1 LSFSAPRPPTPTSLP
16 PSTPADEQKAIA
28 QALAGDVD
36 AFNHLVIKYQRLA
49 YSVAYRML
57 QNQEAAG
64 DAVQDSFLKAYRAL
78 GGFKGGLFKS
88 WLLRIVV
95 NSCYDVLRVQQRYIS
110 DSIDDEPNGE
120 NEEFRVARQ
129 LVDSHESPDA
139 YVERMELS
147 SYIELGIR
155 NLPPDQRLVLTLC
168 DVHGY
173 SYEEISKIT
182 GYPMGTVKSR
192 ISRARTKLRDYL
204 LEHPEL
210 LPTSFRPRI

>member
-1 LSFSAPRPPTPTSLP
+1 LTFPATRPPSPSLP
-16 PSTPADEQKAIA
+16 PSTPPDEQQAIA
-28 QALAGDVD
+28 RALAGETD
-36 AFNHLVIKYQRLA
+36 AFNELVIKYQRLA

-57 QNQEAAG
+57 QNEESAA
-64 DAVQDSFLKAYRAL
+64 DAVQDSFVKAYRAL
-78 GGFKGGLFKS
+78 SGFKGGLFKS

-95 NSCYDVLRVQQRYIS
+95 NTCYDVLRVQQRYVSEPIE
-110 DSIDDEPNGE
+110 DEPNGDQ
-120 NEEFRVARQ
+120 EETRGSHQ
-129 LVDSHESPDA
+129 LIDNNESPDD

-155 NLPPDQRLVLTLC
+155 NLPPDQRLVLVLC

-173 SYEEISKIT
+173 SYEEIAEIT

-204 LEHPEL
+204 LQHPEL
-210 LPTSFRPRI
+210 LPSSFRPKYS

>member
-1 LSFSAPRPPTPTSLP
+1 LTIPAARSPSPSLP
-16 PSTPADEQKAIA
+16 PSTPPDEQQAIIR
-28 QALAGDVD
+28 ALAGEID
-36 AFNHLVIKYQRLA
+36 AFNQLVVKYQRLA

-57 QNQEAAG
+57 QNEDSAA
-64 DAVQDSFLKAYRAL
+64 DAVQDSFVKAYRAL

-95 NSCYDVLRVQQRYIS
+95 NTCYDLLRVQQRYVSEPIE
-110 DSIDDEPNGE
+110 DDPSGNS
-120 NEEFRVARQ
+120 EETRVARQ
-129 LVDSHESPDA
+129 LVDSHESPDE

-147 SYIELGIR
+147 SYIEIGIR
-155 NLPPDQRLVLTLC
+155 SLPPDQRLVMVLC

-173 SYEEISKIT
+173 SYEEIAEIT

-204 LEHPEL
+204 LQHSEL
-210 LPTSFRPRI
+210 LPASFRPNYN